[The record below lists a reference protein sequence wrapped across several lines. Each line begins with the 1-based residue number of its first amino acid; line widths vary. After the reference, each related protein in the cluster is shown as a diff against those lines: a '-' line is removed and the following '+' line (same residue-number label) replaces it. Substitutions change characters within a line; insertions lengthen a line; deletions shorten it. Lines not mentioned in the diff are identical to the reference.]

1 MAGAGRSGGSVLSQL
16 AYSLGAPEPAL
27 RLLVSILLGYPLALI
42 HRYTL
47 FGQLQYQ
54 HLFFVVSGLSIGY
67 FNYGWEILHSVT
79 SVLVVYGILRII
91 GGTLISVICVFIFTM
106 AYLLAG
112 YYMTGTET
120 YDIKWSMP
128 QCVLTLRL
136 IGLAFD
142 LFDGKKLDEE
152 LSQEQKKTALSKI
165 PSLLEVAGYTYFPAS
180 FLVGPQFPMKRYQD
194 FVAGIYRHG
203 TETLQTKE
211 LPDCLVPGL
220 KRGGLGFV
228 YLGLYQIGTSF
239 FPDCYLLGNEF
250 QELPFWKQCLTLGI
264 WGKITLYKYISCWL
278 ISEGVCII
286 AGLTYNGKDSSGKH
300 QWDGCANVKLRVFE
314 GASKFGHYI
323 ASFNINTNHWVAQY
337 IYKRLKFLG
346 NRYISQAAA
355 LIFLAVWHGLH
366 SGYYMCFLLE
376 FVIMKLEKDF
386 EKMLEQSEV
395 KEFLNHVALRP
406 VTWLLLKLYTF
417 VFMGYCLVPFVLL
430 SYSRWNHVYA
440 SVYYFGHFVF
450 FPWPVYSPFVR
461 KLLKLWNP
469 RRAHQE

>member
-323 ASFNINTNHWVAQY
+323 ASFNINTNHWVAQ
-337 IYKRLKFLG
+337 
-346 NRYISQAAA
+346 
-355 LIFLAVWHGLH
+355 
-366 SGYYMCFLLE
+366 
-376 FVIMKLEKDF
+376 
-386 EKMLEQSEV
+386 
-395 KEFLNHVALRP
+395 
-406 VTWLLLKLYTF
+406 
-417 VFMGYCLVPFVLL
+417 
-430 SYSRWNHVYA
+430 
-440 SVYYFGHFVF
+440 SVNLF
-450 FPWPVYSPFVR
+450 
-461 KLLKLWNP
+461 
-469 RRAHQE
+469 